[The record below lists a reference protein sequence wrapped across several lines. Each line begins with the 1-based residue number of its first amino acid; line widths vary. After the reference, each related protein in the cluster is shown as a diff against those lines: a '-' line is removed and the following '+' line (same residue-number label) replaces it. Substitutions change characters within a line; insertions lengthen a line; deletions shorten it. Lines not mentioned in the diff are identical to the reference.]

1 MSRHSHTEELLVW
14 REIAAHNTKIMS
26 IIYRCK
32 ARYGISMT
40 DITPV

>member
-1 MSRHSHTEELLVW
+1 MSCHSHTKELLKW
-14 REIAAHNTKIMS
+14 REVTAHNTEVMS
-26 IIYRCK
+26 IIHRCK